1 MPHIF
6 ANMKQFILSL
16 IIVPG
21 LIYGQ
26 AAETDT
32 ITVHELDEVAVTA
45 NNRRTEPTK
54 TVYIPGNMQRAAA
67 SDGISLLARMSIPQ
81 LEVNPLSGT
90 VKTVDNQ
97 GVSLFINSHAASKEE
112 VAGLDPANVL
122 RVEYFDFPTDP
133 RFLRAQHV
141 VNFITKDIQ
150 FGGYTKL
157 SAKERLYVNS
167 GEASLYSK
175 FSYKAMEYDVMAV
188 GEYDNNSHTGNQSTE
203 SYKFTDGTVKRISKA
218 LGGKRRERNIFA
230 GIRAAW
236 NKSERFSFR
245 NLLSIRSDHTP
256 INTVYGTVEIPQLFP
271 IEEYR
276 SSSDLSSLCIDWNSE
291 IYAILGRGW
300 TLNGNILAEYT
311 NNRTVSAYATSETD
325 ILNKAHERGWF
336 IRENIQ
342 LNKSLTNK
350 SGLFANFISGGGQTS
365 IDYTGNDEAHNKF
378 QPFFGGVSAGL
389 SLSFDKISGN
399 IDGGFAIESSTINH
413 TTVTDSYPFTHL
425 NIHYVPTQTNSFSF
439 WFQYAAFAADAAMKN
454 PNMIQQ
460 NELLYISGNPDLHSS
475 KHISTNFS
483 YTFLPNSKWQLSAY
497 AVLFRIINRQA
508 PLYLPDGPDGLML
521 KRYYN
526 NGDYNHG
533 QIGAKLA
540 VRLMNG
546 KLAVAI
552 APRLLLYHTTG
563 ANRISR
569 YPFCASANVDYYVGP
584 FFFNFFWNSA
594 SNYVDG
600 ETCYLRRLPNEYS
613 IAAGWSGNGWNIQL
627 SVANLFRSSWMLS
640 DDSLMTKWYDSKI
653 AGFGSI
659 YHRRI
664 SVSVAYTINYGRK
677 VNTGNELRND
687 GKGNSSILR

>member
-1 MPHIF
+1 
-6 ANMKQFILSL
+6 MKQFILSL
-16 IIVPG
+16 IITPG

-26 AAETDT
+26 PAETDT
-32 ITVHELDEVAVTA
+32 TTVHELNEVSVTA
-45 NNRRTEPTK
+45 NNQRTEPTK
-54 TVYIPGNMQRAAA
+54 TVYIPGNMQRSAA
-67 SDGISLLARMSIPQ
+67 SDGISLLARMNIPQ

-90 VKTVDNQ
+90 VKTADNQ
-97 GVSLFINSHAASKEE
+97 SVSLFINNHSASKED
-112 VAGLDPANVL
+112 VAGLNPANVL

-133 RFLRAQHV
+133 RFLRTQHV

-157 SAKERLYVNS
+157 SAKERLFVNS

-175 FSYKAMEYDVMAV
+175 FSYKAMEYDIMAV
-188 GEYDNNSHTGNQSTE
+188 GEYDNDSHNGTQSTE
-203 SYKFTDGTVKRISKA
+203 NYKFTDRSVKRASNT

-236 NKSERFSFR
+236 NKSDRFTFR
-245 NLLSIRSDHTP
+245 NLLSVRNNHTP
-256 INTVYGTVEIPQLFP
+256 TNTVYGTVEIPHLFP
-271 IEEYR
+271 IEEYG

-311 NNRTVSAYATSETD
+311 NNRTGSAYATPETD

-336 IRENIQ
+336 VRENIQ
-342 LNKSLTNK
+342 INKSLTGK
-350 SGLFANFISGGGQTS
+350 SCIFANFISGGGKTT

-378 QPFFGGVSAGL
+378 QPFFGGGSAGL
-389 SLSFDKISGN
+389 QLSFNKISGS

-413 TTVTDSYPFTHL
+413 MTVIDSYPFTHL
-425 NIHYVPTQTNSFSF
+425 NIHYAPTQKSSFNF
-439 WFQYAAFAADAAMKN
+439 WFQYAAMAADAAMKN

-475 KHISTNFS
+475 KHISTNIS
-483 YTFLPNSKWQLSAY
+483 YTFLPNNKWQMSAY
-497 AVLFRIINRQA
+497 AVMFRIMNRQA

-533 QIGAKLA
+533 QIGAKLTG
-540 VRLMNG
+540 RFMNG
-546 KLAVAI
+546 KLAISI

-563 ANRISR
+563 VNRIS
-569 YPFCASANVDYYVGP
+569 YHPFCASANVDYYLGS
-584 FFFNFFWNSA
+584 FFLNAFWNSA
-594 SNYVDG
+594 SSYVDG
-600 ETCYLRRLPNEYS
+600 ETCYLRRFPSEYS
-613 IAAGWSGNGWNIQL
+613 IAAGWYGKGWNIQL
-627 SVANLFRSSWMLS
+627 SVANLFRSSWELS
-640 DDSLMTKWYDSKI
+640 DDSLITKWYDSKI
-653 AGFGSI
+653 VNFNST

-664 SVSVAYTINYGRK
+664 SFSVVYTINYGRK
-677 VNTGNELRND
+677 INSNNEFHNER
-687 GKGNSSILR
+687 KGTSSILR